1 MPGERLSIYVP
12 SVSFRANEMGRH
24 FHVNGITVNKT
35 TQAVESAA
43 TGANIDIEDPHHS
56 TLRFRCPA

>member
-1 MPGERLSIYVP
+1 MSGERLSIYVQ

-35 TQAVESAA
+35 IQTVESAVA
-43 TGANIDIEDPHHS
+43 GAPMHVIYSPA
-56 TLRFRCPA
+56 LLFRCLA